1 MYFEI
6 TSVITLVYIK
16 LGIPEFLGSGRRSW
30 TLDTGRWSLD
40 ARLWTLDA
48 GSGNWTLDA
57 GPWTPDVG
65 RWTLDA
71 TLWTLG
77 SGQWTLSLT
86 VLEQNQEPVSDS
98 A

>member
-6 TSVITLVYIK
+6 TSVITLVYINWAYRNSWA
-16 LGIPEFLGSGRRSW
+16 LDAGVGRW
-30 TLDTGRWSLD
+30 TLDVG
-40 ARLWTLDA
+40 LWTLDSGLWML

-57 GPWTPDVG
+57 GSWTLDVG

-77 SGQWTLSLT
+77 SGHRTLSLA
-86 VLEQNQEPVSDS
+86 VLEQNQKLVSDS